1 MTTFFICICLISC
14 LGFFVTLGL
23 FYAYKWAYEKERHL
37 HTETLL
43 ECRSM
48 YEEMSRHLKRNGL
61 GELPI
66 PELLERETIKRLND
80 ETNLFIDPS
89 FRIISRMQG
98 RKS

>member
-1 MTTFFICICLISC
+1 
-14 LGFFVTLGL
+14 
-23 FYAYKWAYEKERHL
+23 
-37 HTETLL
+37 
-43 ECRSM
+43 M
-48 YEEMSRHLKRNGL
+48 YEQMSRHLKMNGL

-89 FRIISRMQG
+89 FRIVSRMQG

>member
-1 MTTFFICICLISC
+1 
-14 LGFFVTLGL
+14 
-23 FYAYKWAYEKERHL
+23 
-37 HTETLL
+37 
-43 ECRSM
+43 M

-89 FRIISRMQG
+89 FRIISRMRG
-98 RKS
+98 GKSWATKRTNVLPVEKKTGMH